1 MESFHLLIQLLLHN
15 SLFNKEYIQQ
25 PSPPQPQPIKKLK
38 YGSQV
43 HVQSLLFI
51 RKLKNVWS
59 VSFII
64 NNKNVFS
71 LLSYQLV
78 GIFHGDKL
86 HGELL
91 RILPEGC

>member
-25 PSPPQPQPIKKLK
+25 PSPPPQPQPIKKLK

-91 RILPEGC
+91 RILPE